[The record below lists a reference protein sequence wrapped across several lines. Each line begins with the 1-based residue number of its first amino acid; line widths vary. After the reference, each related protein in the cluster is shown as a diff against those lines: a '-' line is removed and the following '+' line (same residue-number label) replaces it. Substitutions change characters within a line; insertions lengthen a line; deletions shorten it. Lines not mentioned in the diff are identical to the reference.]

1 MSKKTKTT
9 EADTNG
15 TPGATPRTR
24 KPRDPNAPAI
34 KRPRAGSWTP
44 VVRTYQ
50 IPETD
55 LSIDVEMYSV
65 EFAGETLEVKRDR
78 AGVAK
83 ANAWIKGIREREE
96 RLLKID
102 RLRRELAAMEGMGQ
116 AEPGNQTE
124 GPTTENHPTADG
136 EPTA

>member
-1 MSKKTKTT
+1 V
-9 EADTNG
+9 
-15 TPGATPRTR
+15 
-24 KPRDPNAPAI
+24 
-34 KRPRAGSWTP
+34 KRPRAGSWLP

-50 IPETD
+50 IPGTD
-55 LSIDVEMYSV
+55 LTLDVEMYTV

-83 ANAWIKGIREREE
+83 ANAWIRGIREREE

-102 RLRRELAAMEGMGQ
+102 RLRRELAAMEGTDG
-116 AEPGNQTE
+116 T
-124 GPTTENHPTADG
+124 TADS